1 MAGVA
6 GRSGPKQEK
15 PWRDALRLA
24 VNEGEGD
31 AKKLRRLAV
40 AVVDAAIAGDM
51 QAAKEIGD
59 RLDGKPAQPLTGD
72 ADADPINVVNRI
84 EIVAAGVDSPG

>member
-1 MAGVA
+1 M
-6 GRSGPKQEK
+6 
-15 PWRDALRLA
+15 RLA
-24 VNEGEGD
+24 VNDGEGD

-59 RLDGKPAQPLTGD
+59 RLDGKPIQAIVGD
-72 ADADPINVVNRI
+72 SDADPINVVNRI
-84 EIVAAGVDSPG
+84 EIVAAGVDSQG